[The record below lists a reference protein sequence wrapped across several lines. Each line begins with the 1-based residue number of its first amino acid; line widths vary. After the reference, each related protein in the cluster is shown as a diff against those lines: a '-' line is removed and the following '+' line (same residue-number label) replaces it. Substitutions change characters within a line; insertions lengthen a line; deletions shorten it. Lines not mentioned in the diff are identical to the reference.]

1 MKPHE
6 LEANLEQMVKDLK
19 RPKPM
24 LDKIGTVIVSKVKPH
39 VRVRTGVLQGSIAYR
54 FADNDSLFVG
64 SAVPYAPFVD
74 ARYPFLQPGL
84 DDAQGDIDR
93 ITQEWGDEMFRKVAE

>member
-1 MKPHE
+1 MRPHE
-6 LEANLEQMVKDLK
+6 LAANLERVAKDIAH
-19 RPKPM
+19 PKALFDALGP
-24 LDKIGTVIVSKVKPH
+24 VIVAKIKPH

-54 FADNDSLFVG
+54 LVDNNTLFVG

-93 ITQEWGDEMFRKVAE
+93 ITADWGEKVLSKAAG